1 MKVRTPILSIN
12 GSDSTGQ
19 SGIQA
24 DIQTIAALGGYAVT
38 TITCI
43 STLATKM
50 EQGAWGMGQEDTD
63 IHSISPAPCLLPL
76 APEIVVKQVEQSISL
91 LHPKAIKVGL
101 VADGETVRLLRD
113 EVIACRRLV
122 VAPGIFDA
130 DGRQMVGDDVV
141 EAIKRY
147 LVPEALLLMLRC
159 RDAEKLLS
167 ISILTDDDMLEAARL
182 LHEMGAEWVLLR
194 GGQHTKGRVTALL
207 SNSPR
212 PTSPLP
218 APPLGECLNLA
229 EQGIIGGYGALT
241 PPKGGRGG
249 WSGDGVR
256 LFFTSYNIDG
266 WQRHGVAAALS
277 AAITTRLGMGD
288 DVPTAIRNAHDFIHS
303 QVVYAKP
310 DETGGRAIDIYN
322 RFVSLVAGH
331 YREAHDVAFYADRL
345 CITTRYLSG
354 VTNNVVG
361 KSPKQIIADYLMSEA
376 KTYLDTTRLSIQ
388 EVADRLG
395 FSSQALFCKF
405 FKAQEKRSP
414 SEHRSA

>member
-24 DIQTIAALGGYAVT
+24 DIQTIAALGGYAVSAV
-38 TITCI
+38 TCI
-43 STLATKM
+43 SIHATEM
-50 EQGAWGMGQEDTD
+50 EQVARGMGQEDTD

-101 VADGETVRLLRD
+101 VTDSETVRRLRD

-141 EAIKRY
+141 EAIKRH

-159 RDAEKLLS
+159 RDAEKMLG
-167 ISILTDDDMLEAARL
+167 ISIKTDDDMLEAARL

-207 SNSPR
+207 FNFS
-212 PTSPLP
+212 TFH
-218 APPLGECLNLA
+218 
-229 EQGIIGGYGALT
+229 
-241 PPKGGRGG
+241 
-249 WSGDGVR
+249 
-256 LFFTSYNIDG
+256 FFTSYNVDG

-288 DVPTAIRNAHDFIHS
+288 DVPTAVRNAHDFIHS

-310 DETGGRAIDIYN
+310 DEMGGRAIDIYN
-322 RFVSLVAGH
+322 RFVSLVAEH
-331 YREAHDVAFYADRL
+331 YHSAHDVAFYADRL
-345 CITTRYLSG
+345 CITTRYLSQI
-354 VTNNVVG
+354 TDRVVG
-361 KSPKQIIADYLMSEA
+361 KSPKQIIADYLLSEA

-405 FKAQEKRSP
+405 FKSQEKTSP
-414 SEHRSA
+414 SDYRNR

>member
-1 MKVRTPILSIN
+1 MRIPILSIN

-19 SGIQA
+19 SGIGA
-24 DIQTIAALGGYAVT
+24 DIQTIAALGGYAVSAV
-38 TITCI
+38 TCI
-43 STLATKM
+43 CTHATEM
-50 EQGAWGMGQEDTD
+50 EQGARDKGQEATD

-76 APEIVVKQVEQSISL
+76 APDIVVKQVEKSISL

-101 VADGETVRLLRD
+101 VTDSETVRRLRD

-130 DGRQMVGDDVV
+130 DGKPMVSDNVV
-141 EAIKRY
+141 EAIKRH

-159 RDAEKLLS
+159 RDAEKMLG
-167 ISILTDDDMLEAARL
+167 ISIKTDDDMLEAARL

-207 SNSPR
+207 FNFS
-212 PTSPLP
+212 TFH
-218 APPLGECLNLA
+218 
-229 EQGIIGGYGALT
+229 
-241 PPKGGRGG
+241 
-249 WSGDGVR
+249 
-256 LFFTSYNIDG
+256 FFTSYNVDG

-288 DVPTAIRNAHDFIHS
+288 DVPTAVRNAHDFIHS

-310 DETGGRAIDIYN
+310 DEMGGRAIDIYN
-322 RFVSLVAGH
+322 RFVSLVAEH
-331 YREAHDVAFYADRL
+331 YYSAHDVAFYADRL
-345 CITTRYLSG
+345 CITTRYLSQI
-354 VTNNVVG
+354 TDRVVG
-361 KSPKQIIADYLMSEA
+361 KSPKQIIADYLLSEA

-405 FKAQEKRSP
+405 FKSQEKTSP
-414 SEHRSA
+414 SDYRIR

>member
-38 TITCI
+38 AITCI

-50 EQGAWGMGQEDTD
+50 EQGARGMGQKDTD
-63 IHSISPAPCLLPL
+63 IHSISPAHCLLPL

-101 VADGETVRLLRD
+101 VTDGETVRLLRD
-113 EVIACRRLV
+113 EMIACRRLV

-141 EAIKRY
+141 KAIKRY

-167 ISILTDDDMLEAARL
+167 ISIQTDDDMLEAARL

-207 SNSPR
+207 FNFS
-212 PTSPLP
+212 TFH
-218 APPLGECLNLA
+218 
-229 EQGIIGGYGALT
+229 
-241 PPKGGRGG
+241 
-249 WSGDGVR
+249 
-256 LFFTSYNIDG
+256 FFTSYNVDG